1 MHREV
6 YAQGSICTGKYM
18 HREVYVQRSMCI
30 GKYMCNLKSTGE
42 NRIQGVMAEYKA
54 ESRHSEKEQ

>member
-1 MHREV
+1 
-6 YAQGSICTGKYM
+6 M

-42 NRIQGVMAEYKA
+42 NRIQGAMVEYKA
-54 ESRHSEKEQ
+54 KSRHSEKEQ